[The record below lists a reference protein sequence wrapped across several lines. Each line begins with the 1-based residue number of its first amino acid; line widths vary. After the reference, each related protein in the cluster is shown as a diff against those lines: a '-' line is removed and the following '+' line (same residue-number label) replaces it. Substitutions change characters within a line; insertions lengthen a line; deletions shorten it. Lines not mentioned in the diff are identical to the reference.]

1 MKELI
6 IRVLMVEPLAAP
18 KEVYLLNYI
27 KVINTIVS
35 KSNYYT
41 CDAELLIVEDGVG
54 ILRNEE
60 GALLNLKGNR
70 RIENEI
76 IAGTFIVV
84 GIDKNG
90 NFKSLTEEQLLRY
103 SDRFK
108 EIEQYIDEDVN
119 ESYWYELTCF
129 IRD

>member
-6 IRVLMVEPLAAP
+6 IRVLMVEPLKAP

-35 KSNYYT
+35 KSNYCT
-41 CDAELLIVEDGVG
+41 CDAVLLIVEDGVG

-90 NFKSLTEEQLLRY
+90 NFKSITDEQLLRY

-108 EIEQYIDEDVN
+108 EIEQYSDEDVN
-119 ESYWYELTCF
+119 ESHWYELTCF
-129 IRD
+129 LRN

>member
-1 MKELI
+1 MYNFLFET
-6 IRVLMVEPLAAP
+6 
-18 KEVYLLNYI
+18 YG

-35 KSNYYT
+35 TSNYYT
-41 CDAELLIVEDGVG
+41 CDVELLVIEDGIG

-60 GALLNLKGNR
+60 GPLLNLKGNR

-84 GIDKNG
+84 GIDENG
-90 NFKSLTEEQLLRY
+90 NFKSLTDEQLLRY

-108 EIEQYIDEDVN
+108 EIEEYSDEEVN
-119 ESYWYELTCF
+119 KAYWYELTCF
-129 IRD
+129 LKD

>member
-1 MKELI
+1 MYNFLFET
-6 IRVLMVEPLAAP
+6 
-18 KEVYLLNYI
+18 YG

-35 KSNYYT
+35 TSNYYT
-41 CDAELLIVEDGVG
+41 CDAELLTVEDGVG

-60 GALLNLKGNR
+60 GSLLNLKGNR

-84 GIDKNG
+84 GIDENG
-90 NFKSLTEEQLLRY
+90 NFKSLTDEQVSRY

-108 EIEQYIDEDVN
+108 EIEEYIDEDVN
-119 ESYWYELTCF
+119 EAYCYELTCF

>member
-6 IRVLMVEPLAAP
+6 IRVLMVEPLMPP

-27 KVINTIVS
+27 KVFDTIVS
-35 KSNYYT
+35 KSHYYT

-60 GALLNLKGNR
+60 GPLLNLKGNR
-70 RIENEI
+70 RIKNEI

-90 NFKSLTEEQLLRY
+90 NFKSLTDEQVSRY

-108 EIEQYIDEDVN
+108 ETEEYSDEEVN
-119 ESYWYELTCF
+119 ETYWYEFKSL
-129 IRD
+129 IEI

>member
-6 IRVLMVEPLAAP
+6 IRVLMVEPLMPP
-18 KEVYLLNYI
+18 KEVYLLNYV
-27 KVINTIVS
+27 KVFNTIVS

-60 GALLNLKGNR
+60 GPLLNLKGNR
-70 RIENEI
+70 RIKNEI

-84 GIDKNG
+84 GIDENG
-90 NFKSLTEEQLLRY
+90 NFKSLTDEQLLRY

-108 EIEQYIDEDVN
+108 ETEEYTDEEVN
-119 ESYWYELTCF
+119 NAYWYELTCF
-129 IRD
+129 LKD